1 MNAQEL
7 QLVDWII
14 GSFGTDARTAAILA
28 CSYSPEELDDMDY
41 IKEELVSW
49 RNTHDILLA
58 QGIFKKK

>member
-7 QLVDWII
+7 QLADWII
-14 GSFGTDARTAAILA
+14 GSFGTDVRTAAILA
-28 CSYSPEELDDMDY
+28 CSYSPDELDDMDY

>member
-28 CSYSPEELDDMDY
+28 CSYSPDELDDMEY
-41 IKEELVSW
+41 IKEDLISW
-49 RNTHDILLA
+49 QNTHDILLA

>member
-7 QLVDWII
+7 QLTDWII
-14 GSFGTDARTAAILA
+14 GSFGTDVRTAAILA
-28 CSYSPEELDDMDY
+28 CSYSPDELDDMEY

>member
-14 GSFGTDARTAAILA
+14 GSFGTDAHTAAILA

-49 RNTHDILLA
+49 RNTHDVLLA

>member
-1 MNAQEL
+1 MNAQQIEITNW
-7 QLVDWII
+7 VV
-14 GSFGTDARTAAILA
+14 GRFGTDVRTAAILA

-41 IKEELVSW
+41 IKEELISW